1 MRQINDIE
9 LEPEEYELLEAVENG
24 KYESVMTEARRDEL
38 KAYARRTLRQNFD
51 AEQNDSV

>member
-1 MRQINDIE
+1 MRQMNDVE
-9 LEPEEYELLEAVENG
+9 LEPEERERLEAVENG

-38 KAYARRTLRQNFD
+38 KAYARCTLRQNLD